1 MKRLIWISA
10 WLWIGLWSCEPK
22 EEDPVTTD
30 PTKPV
35 VDEVKKAIV
44 DVMREWYFW
53 NGQLPVTV
61 DLTKYA
67 SNEALLDGI
76 IYKPIDRFSY

>member
-1 MKRLIWISA
+1 MKKLIWISA
-10 WLWIGLWSCEPK
+10 CLCMGLWACAPN
-22 EEDPVTTD
+22 EDPVASEN
-30 PTKPV
+30 PV
-35 VDEVKKAIV
+35 DDVKKAIV

-53 NGQLPVTV
+53 NGQLPTTI

-76 IYKPIDRFSY
+76 I

>member
-10 WLWIGLWSCEPK
+10 WLWIGMWSCEPK

-44 DVMREWYFW
+44 DVMREWYF
-53 NGQLPVTV
+53 
-61 DLTKYA
+61 
-67 SNEALLDGI
+67 
-76 IYKPIDRFSY
+76 